1 MSANKTI
8 EQRMKE
14 LEIRVEKL
22 EAASSPSHRVSP
34 STAKEKKLSVK
45 EFLMTKELNKETQKT
60 LVLGYYLEHGEG
72 MESFNATD
80 LETMFRSA
88 KEKLPKNINDTVNK
102 NIASGLMMEAREKK
116 EGKKAWIL
124 TSTGEKHV
132 ESELKKV

>member
-1 MSANKTI
+1 
-8 EQRMKE
+8 
-14 LEIRVEKL
+14 
-22 EAASSPSHRVSP
+22 
-34 STAKEKKLSVK
+34 
-45 EFLMTKELNKETQKT
+45 MTKELNKETQKT
-60 LVLGYYLEHGEG
+60 LVLGYYLEHSEG

-102 NIASGLMMEAREKK
+102 NIVRGLIMEAREKK

-124 TSTGEKHV
+124 TSTGEKYV